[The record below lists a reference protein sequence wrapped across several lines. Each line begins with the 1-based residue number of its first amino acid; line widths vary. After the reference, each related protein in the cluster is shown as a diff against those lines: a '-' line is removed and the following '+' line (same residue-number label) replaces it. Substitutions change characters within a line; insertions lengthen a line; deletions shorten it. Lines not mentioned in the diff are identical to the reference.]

1 MRLYSIRFTVKIS
14 KWKKFIFQQRLNP
27 DNVKTN
33 TDTSLDAWHTIGDS
47 AGMETHLTATFSIPA
62 ADATAVGFN
71 LDTTKLKDGA
81 YTIVAENGNQDERMG
96 SFHYS

>member
-1 MRLYSIRFTVKIS
+1 MFGENHEDYTVSGLQLKLANGKSYIPTKIE
-14 KWKKFIFQQRLNP
+14 P

-81 YTIVAENGNQDERMG
+81 YTIVAENGN
-96 SFHYS
+96 